1 MHALRRFID
10 EQLEVNGW
18 TQADLVRQSGLSKQ
32 HLSKMLADD
41 RDRLPRLPTEA
52 TLLGLARGLRVPLN
66 VVVLRAA
73 QACGV
78 PVDVTQVEVG
88 SPRALSTEQLLG
100 EVRRRIDLGGAGDGR
115 NATPIGPAD
124 GPDNVTELRPEGTQR
139 TAARRAPRDRSDA
152 DVTPGED
159 EVSQDP
165 GTDDPV

>member
-1 MHALRRFID
+1 MHALSRFIE

-88 SPRALSTEQLLG
+88 SPRAMSTDQLLA
-100 EVRRRIDLGGAGDGR
+100 EVRRRIELGGAGDGR
-115 NATPIGPAD
+115 DTASIGPAD
-124 GPDNVTELRPEGTQR
+124 GPDNVRPLPERPSAPPIPKDVAAHIEDQPSEG
-139 TAARRAPRDRSDA
+139 RRRRKAQDDSA
-152 DVTPGED
+152 TDV
-159 EVSQDP
+159 
-165 GTDDPV
+165 